1 MNSKSFKSAFAAFHI
16 ILGGIVFLESLGTVL
31 RAHSSGMVVSIAS
44 HMTILA
50 IAEACSAL
58 LFLFSKTAQVGGG
71 ILLIIFVIAIVI
83 HGIRGELTLLVY
95 AAGVVLVMIQGG
107 GYKIG

>member
-16 ILGGIVFLESLGTVL
+16 TLGGIVFLQSLGVVL
-31 RAHSSGMVVSIAS
+31 RAHSTGVVAAMTS
-44 HMTILA
+44 HLTILA

-58 LFLFSKTAQVGGG
+58 LFLFPKTARVGGG
-71 ILLIIFVIAIVI
+71 ILLIIFVIAIVV

-95 AAGVVLVMIQGG
+95 GAGVILVMVQGG